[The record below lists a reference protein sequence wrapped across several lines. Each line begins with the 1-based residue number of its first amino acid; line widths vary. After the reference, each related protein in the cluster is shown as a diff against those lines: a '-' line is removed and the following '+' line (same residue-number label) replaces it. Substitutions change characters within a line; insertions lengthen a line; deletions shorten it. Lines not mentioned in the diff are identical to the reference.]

1 LKALGVKGILI
12 QAAEQGYITQLAC
25 KMPECFCPKELGG
38 ACYFEPMGFSAFWLE
53 RDSSET
59 PLGAPSAAATTSR
72 QASTRS
78 GRHRSAFS
86 DREGKP
92 HDVCQTRRSP
102 LVVEA
107 VAEPADKSNVARQR
121 IIVLTALAGVAISA
135 TAAFATATPVSPAPE
150 ATVTSAHPHFT
161 WTLPTGEWSQGL
173 YIASKPEVTP
183 EGRFY
188 DQNIVQVGVVV
199 AADREWT
206 PSVPLYAGSYWWNV
220 WSSDPV
226 SQVIFSTP
234 AAFVIPVSLGLI
246 GVKTKRYLSL
256 HVLDLDVRWTSNVQ
270 RPLVRLRLLRGRK
283 LVWKAS
289 KMSYN
294 TIGVPGSTRF
304 SWKRPTRLKRG
315 TRLKLVASISS
326 GGLKRARAFLV
337 RAP

>member
-1 LKALGVKGILI
+1 MPAKQTG
-12 QAAEQGYITQLAC
+12 QGQHRV
-25 KMPECFCPKELGG
+25 PRGG
-38 ACYFEPMGFSAFWLE
+38 YERPGAGSTGDDRATLE
-53 RDSSET
+53 RRTD
-59 PLGAPSAAATTSR
+59 GRNPSAWVQDSDNFTA
-72 QASTRS
+72 ASTRS
-78 GRHRSAFS
+78 GDTPPRPLIETPDLTTSAKLI
-86 DREGKP
+86 GP
-92 HDVCQTRRSP
+92 T

-107 VAEPADKSNVARQR
+107 VAGPADKSNMARR
-121 IIVLTALAGVAISA
+121 PSIVLAALVGVAIP
-135 TAAFATATPVSPAPE
+135 AAAALAAATPVTPAPE
-150 ATVTSAHPHFT
+150 ATVTSSLPHFA

-173 YIASKPEVTP
+173 YIARKPDVTP

-234 AAFVIPVSLGLI
+234 AAFVIPVSLRLV

-256 HVLDLDVRWTSNVQ
+256 HALDFEVRWTANVQ
-270 RPLVRLRLLRGRK
+270 RPLVRLRLLRARK
-283 LVWKAS
+283 IVWRAS
-289 KMSYN
+289 KTAYN

-315 TRLKLVASISS
+315 TRLKLLASISS
-326 GGLKRARAFLV
+326 SGVKRARTFIV